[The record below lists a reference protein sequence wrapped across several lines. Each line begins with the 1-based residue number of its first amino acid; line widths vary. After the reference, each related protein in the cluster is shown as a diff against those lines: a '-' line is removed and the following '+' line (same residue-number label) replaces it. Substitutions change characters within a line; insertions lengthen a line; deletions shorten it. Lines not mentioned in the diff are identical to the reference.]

1 MAMFWVWA
9 VRNPCVLLAAVVMVA
24 GLADIADWSISIT
37 TVMVLGLIAQ
47 SASHLARRARAR
59 SQRRRAAVQAI
70 EDALAVS
77 RRYHERAA

>member
-9 VRNPCVLLAAVVMVA
+9 VRNPCLLLAALVTVA
-24 GLADIADWSISIT
+24 GLTDVADWSISIT

-47 SASHLARRARAR
+47 SASHLARRARVR
-59 SQRRRAAVQAI
+59 RQRQQAALLAM
-70 EDALAVS
+70 ESALSVS